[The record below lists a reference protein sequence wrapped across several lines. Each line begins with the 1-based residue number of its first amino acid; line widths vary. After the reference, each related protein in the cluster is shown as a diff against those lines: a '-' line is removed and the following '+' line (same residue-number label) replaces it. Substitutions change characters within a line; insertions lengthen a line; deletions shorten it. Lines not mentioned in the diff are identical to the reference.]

1 MALALLQELK
11 NAMKNGEHMD
21 TIRCIISNYD
31 TNYEENAMGSMPPM
45 RTGLEFVDTPSESTA
60 MEFAKDSMIK
70 LDSIETTTFGK
81 LKEVDPNGVDAH
93 DGGAK
98 LDAGKNQLGSILGD
112 FSNALMAVGEVGT
125 LGAQKYSLGGWKK
138 VPEGERRYTDAM
150 LRHFFKETHSLY
162 DEELPVLHAA
172 QVAWNALARLEF
184 ILKELED
191 EAE

>member
-1 MALALLQELK
+1 MAKTLLSELK
-11 NAMKNGEHMD
+11 LCVKECGTNKTAFFDEAH
-21 TIRCIISNYD
+21 CIID
-31 TNYEENAMGSMPPM
+31 QYEEICMGKMPPM
-45 RTGLEFVDTPSESTA
+45 SEDFEDALGCKESTQV
-60 MEFAKDSMIK
+60 KV
-70 LDSIETTTFGK
+70 DSIEMQTFGK

-125 LGAQKYSLGGWKK
+125 RGAQKYSLGGWKE
-138 VPEGERRYTDAM
+138 VPEGKRRYTDAM
-150 LRHFFKETHSLY
+150 LRHFCKESNSLY

-184 ILKELED
+184 ILKELQELED
-191 EAE
+191 AAE